1 MHFFCFRLCTRKA
14 PRRAEVTQAEAVME
28 PPTAEELRLRLQE
41 RLQAEH
47 VEVQDSPELC
57 QGSFRVFVVSGIF
70 RGLKTLQRHRLVND
84 ALKEE
89 LSRIHALEQRT
100 LTPEQW
106 KEERGSLA

>member
-1 MHFFCFRLCTRKA
+1 
-14 PRRAEVTQAEAVME
+14 ME

-47 VEVQDSPELC
+47 VEVQDCPQLC
-57 QGSFRVFVVSGIF
+57 RGSFRVCVVSGIF
-70 RGLKTLQRHRLVND
+70 RGLKTLQRLVNE

-89 LSRIHALEQRT
+89 LGRIHALEQRT

-106 KEERGSLA
+106 EAERGSLA

>member
-1 MHFFCFRLCTRKA
+1 
-14 PRRAEVTQAEAVME
+14 ME

-47 VEVQDSPELC
+47 VVINS
-57 QGSFRVFVVSGIF
+57 
-70 RGLKTLQRHRLVND
+70 LVNE

-106 KEERGSLA
+106 EEERGSLA